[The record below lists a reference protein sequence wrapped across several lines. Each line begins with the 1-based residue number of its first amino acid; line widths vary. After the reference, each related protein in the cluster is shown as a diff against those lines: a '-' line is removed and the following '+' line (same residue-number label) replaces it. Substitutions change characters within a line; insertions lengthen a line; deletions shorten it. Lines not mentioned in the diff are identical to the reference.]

1 MVHESAA
8 VTPPI
13 SPRRS
18 FWRPGRGV
26 RTIGGW
32 IVVGLFALLF
42 AHDVW
47 EAIGNFVGINYQRLA
62 LGLELTGWGWIILLG
77 GLLAPVVLFFLALVV
92 TRKMSAWRTL
102 ALFSVALFVS
112 AVIALDI
119 TLAAPYGVILG

>member
-1 MVHESAA
+1 
-8 VTPPI
+8 
-13 SPRRS
+13 
-18 FWRPGRGV
+18 
-26 RTIGGW
+26 
-32 IVVGLFALLF
+32 VGLFALLF